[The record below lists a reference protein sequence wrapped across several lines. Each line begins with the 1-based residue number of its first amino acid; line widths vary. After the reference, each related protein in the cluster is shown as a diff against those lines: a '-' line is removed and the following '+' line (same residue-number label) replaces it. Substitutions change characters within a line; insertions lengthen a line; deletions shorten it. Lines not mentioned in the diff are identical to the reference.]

1 MGARMRRRA
10 ARARTLIQMP
20 AATLILTVSLLAA
33 QAGAAAQPPADRLAG
48 VKALFAAADYEA
60 ALIVLSTDD
69 VASIPGADQ
78 YRALCLLALGRL
90 DDVDRLLETLIRR
103 DPTFNMSISEVTPR
117 MIALFRQTR
126 QRLLPG
132 ILDDRFKAAKTS
144 FEQGRH
150 AEAAVQFKALLTLL
164 ADEDAM
170 SGEGPPASRDMQRVA
185 EGFLNLSSKAL
196 AESAKPAAPPP
207 APVVGDRAAAPPLEK
222 VDDET
227 AIARVVQ
234 AYAKAYSE
242 RDADAV
248 ARVFQGENPKPLH
261 AMFDALKSQTVDAR
275 ALQIAL
281 DPGGWSATVTLNWVV
296 QAVPKVGSSR
306 KTQTPATLRM
316 LKVVTGEWY
325 IVARR

>member
-1 MGARMRRRA
+1 
-10 ARARTLIQMP
+10 MP
-20 AATLILTVSLLAA
+20 AATLILTVWLLAA
-33 QAGAAAQPPADRLAG
+33 QAGAAAQPPSDRLAG

-103 DPTFNMSISEVTPR
+103 DPTFNMSVSEVTPR

-150 AEAAVQFKALLTLL
+150 AEAAVQFRALLTLL
-164 ADEDAM
+164 ADEDL
-170 SGEGPPASRDMQRVA
+170 SGEGPPVSRDMQRVA

-196 AESAKPAAPPP
+196 AESSKPAAPPP
-207 APVVGDRAAAPPLEK
+207 PPVVGDRAAAPLLER

-261 AMFDALKSQTVDAR
+261 AMFDALRSQTVDAR
-275 ALQIAL
+275 GLQIAL

>member
-1 MGARMRRRA
+1 
-10 ARARTLIQMP
+10 MP
-20 AATLILTVSLLAA
+20 AATLILTVWLLAA
-33 QAGAAAQPPADRLAG
+33 QAGAAAQPLSDRLAG

-69 VASIPGADQ
+69 VASSPGADQ

-103 DPTFNMSISEVTPR
+103 DPTFNMSVSEVTPR
-117 MIALFRQTR
+117 MITLFRQTR

-150 AEAAVQFKALLTLL
+150 AEAAVQFRALLTLL
-164 ADEDAM
+164 AEEDV
-170 SGEGPPASRDMQRVA
+170 SGEGPPVSRDMQRVA
-185 EGFLNLSSKAL
+185 EGFLNLSTKAL
-196 AESAKPAAPPP
+196 AESSKPAALPPP
-207 APVVGDRAAAPPLEK
+207 SVVGDRAAAPPLER

-227 AIARVVQ
+227 AIARVVR

-242 RDADAV
+242 LDADAV

-275 ALQIAL
+275 GLQIVL

>member
-1 MGARMRRRA
+1 MN
-10 ARARTLIQMP
+10 IIHMP
-20 AATLILTVSLLAA
+20 ASTFILTVWLLAA
-33 QAGAAAQPPADRLAG
+33 QAVAGAQPPSDRLAG

-69 VASIPGADQ
+69 VGSIPGADQ
-78 YRALCLLALGRL
+78 YRALCLLALGRF
-90 DDVDRLLETLIRR
+90 DDVDRLLESLIRR
-103 DPTFNMSISEVTPR
+103 DPTFKMSVSEVTPR

-126 QRLLPG
+126 QRLMPA

-144 FEQGRH
+144 FEQGRP
-150 AEAAVQFKALLTLL
+150 AEAAVQFRALLTMLD
-164 ADEDAM
+164 DEDAQ
-170 SGEGPPASRDMQRVA
+170 SSEGPSVSRDMQRVA
-185 EGFLNLSSKAL
+185 EGFLNLATNAV
-196 AESAKPAAPPP
+196 AESSRAAATPPL
-207 APVVGDRAAAPPLEK
+207 PVVGDRAAAPPIEK

-234 AYAKAYSE
+234 AYTNAYSE
-242 RDADAV
+242 LDAEAV

-261 AMFDALKSQTVDAR
+261 AMFDALKSQAVDATN
-275 ALQIAL
+275 LTIAL

-296 QAVPKVGSSR
+296 QAVPKVGTSR
-306 KTQTPATLRM
+306 RTQTRATLRM

>member
-1 MGARMRRRA
+1 
-10 ARARTLIQMP
+10 MP
-20 AATLILTVSLLAA
+20 APSFILAVWLLAA
-33 QAGAAAQPPADRLAG
+33 QAVSGSQPSSDRLAG

-69 VASIPGADQ
+69 VAGSPGADQ
-78 YRALCLLALGRL
+78 YRALCLLALGRF
-90 DDVDRLLETLIRR
+90 DDVDRLLESLIRR
-103 DPTFNMSISEVTPR
+103 DPTFTMSVSEVTPR

-150 AEAAVQFKALLTLL
+150 AEAAVQFRALLTLL
-164 ADEDAM
+164 ADEDVM
-170 SGEGPPASRDMQRVA
+170 SSDGPPVNRDMKRVA
-185 EGFLNLSSKAL
+185 EGFLNLATSSLAGSSKA
-196 AESAKPAAPPP
+196 AAQA
-207 APVVGDRAAAPPLEK
+207 APVVGDRAAAPPIEK

-234 AYAKAYSE
+234 AYAKAYSD
-242 RDADAV
+242 RDAEAV
-248 ARVFQGENPKPLH
+248 AAVFQGENPKPLH
-261 AMFDALKSQTVDAR
+261 AMFDALKSQTVAAR
-275 ALQIAL
+275 DLKIAV
-281 DPGGWSATVTLNWVV
+281 DPGGWSATVILNWVV

>member
-1 MGARMRRRA
+1 
-10 ARARTLIQMP
+10 MP
-20 AATLILTVSLLAA
+20 APSFILAVWLLAA
-33 QAGAAAQPPADRLAG
+33 QAVSGSQPSSDRLAG

-69 VASIPGADQ
+69 VAASPGADQ
-78 YRALCLLALGRL
+78 YRALCLLALGRF
-90 DDVDRLLETLIRR
+90 DDVDRLLESLIRR
-103 DPTFNMSISEVTPR
+103 DPTFTMSVSEVTPR

-150 AEAAVQFKALLTLL
+150 AEAAVQFRALLTLL
-164 ADEDAM
+164 ADEDVM
-170 SGEGPPASRDMQRVA
+170 SSDGPPVNRDMKRVA
-185 EGFLNLSSKAL
+185 EGFLNLATSSLAGSSKA
-196 AESAKPAAPPP
+196 AAQA
-207 APVVGDRAAAPPLEK
+207 APVVGDRAAAPPIEK

-234 AYAKAYSE
+234 AYAKAYSD
-242 RDADAV
+242 RDAEAV
-248 ARVFQGENPKPLH
+248 AAVFQGENPKPLH
-261 AMFDALKSQTVDAR
+261 AMFDALKSQTVAAR
-275 ALQIAL
+275 DLKIAV
-281 DPGGWSATVTLNWVV
+281 DPGGWSATVMLNWVV

>member
-1 MGARMRRRA
+1 
-10 ARARTLIQMP
+10 MP
-20 AATLILTVSLLAA
+20 ASTFILTVWLLAA
-33 QAGAAAQPPADRLAG
+33 QAVAGAPPSSDRLAG

-69 VASIPGADQ
+69 VASSPGADQ

-150 AEAAVQFKALLTLL
+150 AEAAVQFRALLTLL

-170 SGEGPPASRDMQRVA
+170 SGEGPPVSRDMQRVA
-185 EGFLNLSSKAL
+185 EGFLNLSTKAL
-196 AESAKPAAPPP
+196 AEAPPP
-207 APVVGDRAAAPPLEK
+207 PPVVGHPAAAPSLER

-242 RDADAV
+242 LDANAV

-275 ALQIAL
+275 ALQIAI
-281 DPGGWSATVTLNWVV
+281 DPGGWSATVMLNWVV

>member
-1 MGARMRRRA
+1 MGARLRP
-10 ARARTLIQMP
+10 ARGSRVKRHPMP
-20 AATLILTVSLLAA
+20 ASTLILTVWLFAVQAA
-33 QAGAAAQPPADRLAG
+33 GAQPPSDRLAG

-90 DDVDRLLETLIRR
+90 DDVERLLETLIRR
-103 DPTFNMSISEVTPR
+103 DPSFKMSVSEVTPR

-132 ILDDRFKAAKTS
+132 ILDDRFRAAKTS
-144 FEQGRH
+144 FEQGRF
-150 AEAAVQFKALLTLL
+150 AEASVQFKALLTLL

-170 SGEGPPASRDMQRVA
+170 PGEGPPVNRDMQRVA
-185 EGFLNLSSKAL
+185 EGFLNLATTALGELPKA
-196 AESAKPAAPPP
+196 AAQPP
-207 APVVGDRAAAPPLEK
+207 PVVGDRAAAPVEK

-234 AYAKAYSE
+234 AYAKAYSD
-242 RDADAV
+242 RDEQAV
-248 ARVFQGENPKPLH
+248 VRVFQGENPKPLH
-261 AMFDALKSQTVDAR
+261 ALFDALKSQTVDAKD
-275 ALQIAL
+275 LTIAF

-296 QAVPKVGSSR
+296 HAVPKVGSSR
-306 KTQTPATLRM
+306 KTQTRATLRM

>member
-1 MGARMRRRA
+1 
-10 ARARTLIQMP
+10 MP
-20 AATLILTVSLLAA
+20 APSFILAVWLLAA
-33 QAGAAAQPPADRLAG
+33 QAVSGSQPSSDRLAG

-69 VASIPGADQ
+69 VAASPGADQ
-78 YRALCLLALGRL
+78 YRALCLLALGRF
-90 DDVDRLLETLIRR
+90 DDVDRLLESLIRR
-103 DPTFNMSISEVTPR
+103 DPTFTMSVSEVTPR

-150 AEAAVQFKALLTLL
+150 AEAAVQFRALLTLL
-164 ADEDAM
+164 ADEDVM
-170 SGEGPPASRDMQRVA
+170 SSDGPPVNRDMKRVA
-185 EGFLNLSSKAL
+185 EGFLNLATSSLAGSSKA
-196 AESAKPAAPPP
+196 AAPA
-207 APVVGDRAAAPPLEK
+207 APVVGDRAAAPPIEK

-234 AYAKAYSE
+234 AYAKAYSD
-242 RDADAV
+242 RDAEAV
-248 ARVFQGENPKPLH
+248 AAVFQGENPKPLH
-261 AMFDALKSQTVDAR
+261 AMFDALKSQTVAAR
-275 ALQIAL
+275 DLKIAV
-281 DPGGWSATVTLNWVV
+281 DPGGWSATVMLNWVV

>member
-1 MGARMRRRA
+1 
-10 ARARTLIQMP
+10 MP
-20 AATLILTVSLLAA
+20 APSFILAVWLLAA
-33 QAGAAAQPPADRLAG
+33 QAVSGSQPSSDRLAG

-69 VASIPGADQ
+69 VAASPGADQ
-78 YRALCLLALGRL
+78 YRALCLLALGRF
-90 DDVDRLLETLIRR
+90 DDVDRLLESLIRR
-103 DPTFNMSISEVTPR
+103 DPTFTMSVSEVTPR

-132 ILDDRFKAAKTS
+132 ILDDRFKAAKSS

-150 AEAAVQFKALLTLL
+150 AEAAVQFRALLTLL
-164 ADEDAM
+164 ADEDVM
-170 SGEGPPASRDMQRVA
+170 SSDGPPVNRDMKRVA
-185 EGFLNLSSKAL
+185 EGFLNLATSSLAGSSKA
-196 AESAKPAAPPP
+196 AAPA
-207 APVVGDRAAAPPLEK
+207 APVVGDRAAAPPIEK

-234 AYAKAYSE
+234 AYAKAYSD
-242 RDADAV
+242 RDAEAV
-248 ARVFQGENPKPLH
+248 AAVFQGENPKPLH
-261 AMFDALKSQTVDAR
+261 AMFDALKSQTVAAR
-275 ALQIAL
+275 DLKIAV
-281 DPGGWSATVTLNWVV
+281 DPGGWSATVILNWVV

>member
-1 MGARMRRRA
+1 
-10 ARARTLIQMP
+10 
-20 AATLILTVSLLAA
+20 
-33 QAGAAAQPPADRLAG
+33 
-48 VKALFAAADYEA
+48 
-60 ALIVLSTDD
+60 
-69 VASIPGADQ
+69 
-78 YRALCLLALGRL
+78 
-90 DDVDRLLETLIRR
+90 
-103 DPTFNMSISEVTPR
+103 
-117 MIALFRQTR
+117 
-126 QRLLPG
+126 
-132 ILDDRFKAAKTS
+132 
-144 FEQGRH
+144 
-150 AEAAVQFKALLTLL
+150 
-164 ADEDAM
+164 
-170 SGEGPPASRDMQRVA
+170 MQRVA
-185 EGFLNLSSKAL
+185 EGFLNLSTKAL
-196 AESAKPAAPPP
+196 AEAPPP
-207 APVVGDRAAAPPLEK
+207 PPVVGHPAAAPSLER

-242 RDADAV
+242 LDANAV

-275 ALQIAL
+275 GLRIAL

>member
-1 MGARMRRRA
+1 
-10 ARARTLIQMP
+10 MP
-20 AATLILTVSLLAA
+20 AATLILTVWLLSA
-33 QAGAAAQPPADRLAG
+33 QAGATAQSPSDRLAG

-69 VASIPGADQ
+69 VASSQGADQ

-103 DPTFNMSISEVTPR
+103 DPTFNMSVSEVTPR

-150 AEAAVQFKALLTLL
+150 AEAAVQFRALLTLL

-170 SGEGPPASRDMQRVA
+170 SGEGPPVSRDMQRVA
-185 EGFLNLSSKAL
+185 EGFLNLSTKAL
-196 AESAKPAAPPP
+196 AEAPPP
-207 APVVGDRAAAPPLEK
+207 PPVVGHPAAAPSLER

-242 RDADAV
+242 LDANAV

-275 ALQIAL
+275 GLRIAL

>member
-1 MGARMRRRA
+1 
-10 ARARTLIQMP
+10 MP
-20 AATLILTVSLLAA
+20 AATLILTVWLLAA
-33 QAGAAAQPPADRLAG
+33 QAGATAQPPSDRLAG
-48 VKALFAAADYEA
+48 VKALFAAADCEA
-60 ALIVLSTDD
+60 VLIVLSTDD
-69 VASIPGADQ
+69 VASSPGADQ

-103 DPTFNMSISEVTPR
+103 DPTFKMSVSEVTPR

-150 AEAAVQFKALLTLL
+150 AEAAVQFRALLTLL

-170 SGEGPPASRDMQRVA
+170 SGEGPPVSRDMQRVA
-185 EGFLNLSSKAL
+185 EGFLNLSTKAL
-196 AESAKPAAPPP
+196 AEAPPP
-207 APVVGDRAAAPPLEK
+207 PPVVGHPAAAPSLER

-242 RDADAV
+242 LDANAV

-275 ALQIAL
+275 GLRIAL

>member
-1 MGARMRRRA
+1 
-10 ARARTLIQMP
+10 MP
-20 AATLILTVSLLAA
+20 ASTFILTVWLLAA
-33 QAGAAAQPPADRLAG
+33 QAGAAVPSDRLAG
-48 VKALFAAADYEA
+48 VRALFAAADYEA

-69 VASIPGADQ
+69 VASSPGADQ
-78 YRALCLLALGRL
+78 YRALCLLALGRF
-90 DDVDRLLETLIRR
+90 DDVDRLLESLIRR
-103 DPTFNMSISEVTPR
+103 DPTFTMSVSEVTPR

-150 AEAAVQFKALLTLL
+150 AEAAVQFRALLTLL
-164 ADEDAM
+164 ADDDVM
-170 SGEGPPASRDMQRVA
+170 SSDGPPVNRDMKRVA
-185 EGFLNLSSKAL
+185 EGFLNLSTSSL
-196 AESAKPAAPPP
+196 AESSKAAAQP
-207 APVVGDRAAAPPLEK
+207 APVVGDRAAAPPIEK

-234 AYAKAYSE
+234 AYAKAYSD
-242 RDADAV
+242 RDAEAV
-248 ARVFQGENPKPLH
+248 AAVFQGENPKPLH
-261 AMFDALKSQTVDAR
+261 AMFDALKSQTVAAR
-275 ALQIAL
+275 DLKIAL

>member
-1 MGARMRRRA
+1 
-10 ARARTLIQMP
+10 MP
-20 AATLILTVSLLAA
+20 AATLILTVWLLAA
-33 QAGAAAQPPADRLAG
+33 QAGATAQPPSDRLAG
-48 VKALFAAADYEA
+48 VKALFAAADCEA
-60 ALIVLSTDD
+60 VLIVLSTDE
-69 VASIPGADQ
+69 VASSPGADQ

-103 DPTFNMSISEVTPR
+103 DPTFNMSVSEVTPR

-150 AEAAVQFKALLTLL
+150 AEAAVQFRALLTLL

-170 SGEGPPASRDMQRVA
+170 SGEGPPVSRDMQRVA
-185 EGFLNLSSKAL
+185 EGFLNLSTKAL
-196 AESAKPAAPPP
+196 AEAPPP
-207 APVVGDRAAAPPLEK
+207 PPVVGHPAAAPSLER

-242 RDADAV
+242 LDANAV

-275 ALQIAL
+275 GLRIAL

>member
-20 AATLILTVSLLAA
+20 AATLILTVWLLAA
-33 QAGAAAQPPADRLAG
+33 QAGATAQPPSDRLAG
-48 VKALFAAADYEA
+48 VKALFAAADCEA
-60 ALIVLSTDD
+60 VLIVLSTDD
-69 VASIPGADQ
+69 VASSPGADQ

-103 DPTFNMSISEVTPR
+103 DPTFNMSVSEVTPR

-150 AEAAVQFKALLTLL
+150 AEAAVQFRALLTLL

-170 SGEGPPASRDMQRVA
+170 SGEGPPVSRDMQRVA
-185 EGFLNLSSKAL
+185 EGFLNLSTKAL
-196 AESAKPAAPPP
+196 AEAPPP
-207 APVVGDRAAAPPLEK
+207 PPVVGHPAAAPSLER

-242 RDADAV
+242 LDANAV

-261 AMFDALKSQTVDAR
+261 AMIDALKSQTVDAR
-275 ALQIAL
+275 GLRIAL

>member
-1 MGARMRRRA
+1 
-10 ARARTLIQMP
+10 MP
-20 AATLILTVSLLAA
+20 APSFILAVWLLAA
-33 QAGAAAQPPADRLAG
+33 QAVSGSQPSSDRLAG

-69 VASIPGADQ
+69 VASSPGADQ
-78 YRALCLLALGRL
+78 YRALCLLALGRF
-90 DDVDRLLETLIRR
+90 DDVDRLLESLIRR
-103 DPTFNMSISEVTPR
+103 DPTFTMSVSEVTPR

-150 AEAAVQFKALLTLL
+150 AEAAVQFRALLTLL
-164 ADEDAM
+164 ADDDVM
-170 SGEGPPASRDMQRVA
+170 SSDGPPVNRDMKRVA
-185 EGFLNLSSKAL
+185 EGFLNLSTSSL
-196 AESAKPAAPPP
+196 AESSKAAAQP
-207 APVVGDRAAAPPLEK
+207 APVVGDRAAAPPIEK

-234 AYAKAYSE
+234 AYAKAYSD
-242 RDADAV
+242 RDAEAV
-248 ARVFQGENPKPLH
+248 AAVFQGENPKPLH
-261 AMFDALKSQTVDAR
+261 AMFDALKSQTVAAR
-275 ALQIAL
+275 DLKIAV

>member
-1 MGARMRRRA
+1 
-10 ARARTLIQMP
+10 MP
-20 AATLILTVSLLAA
+20 APSFILAVWLLAA
-33 QAGAAAQPPADRLAG
+33 QAVSGSQPSSDRLAG

-69 VASIPGADQ
+69 VAGSPGADQ
-78 YRALCLLALGRL
+78 YRALCLLALGRF
-90 DDVDRLLETLIRR
+90 DDVDRLLESLIRR
-103 DPTFNMSISEVTPR
+103 DPTFTMSVSEVTPR

-150 AEAAVQFKALLTLL
+150 AEAAVQFRALLTLL
-164 ADEDAM
+164 ADEDVM
-170 SGEGPPASRDMQRVA
+170 SSDGPPVNRDMKRVA
-185 EGFLNLSSKAL
+185 EGFLNLATSSLAGSSKA
-196 AESAKPAAPPP
+196 AAQA
-207 APVVGDRAAAPPLEK
+207 APVVGDRAAAPPIEK

-234 AYAKAYSE
+234 AYAKAYSD
-242 RDADAV
+242 RDAEAV
-248 ARVFQGENPKPLH
+248 AAVFQGENPKPLR
-261 AMFDALKSQTVDAR
+261 AMFDALKSQTVAAR
-275 ALQIAL
+275 DLKIAV
-281 DPGGWSATVTLNWVV
+281 DPGGWSATVMLNWVV